1 MRLYINKF
9 EDKFEYLEEMDN
21 FLRKFELSKW
31 EFLIPSELESLS
43 KPISIEGI
51 EGVIKGLLHER
62 APDQN
67 DFTGKKIKLHPYL
80 TR

>member
-21 FLRKFELSKW
+21 FLRKFELPKW

-51 EGVIKGLLHER
+51 EELLRDYSTKEHQIKIIS
-62 APDQN
+62 Q
-67 DFTGKKIKLHPYL
+67 GK
-80 TR
+80 R